1 MQQPGGAAFECR
13 PSRSS
18 QSPLMRLLR
27 ILTFIGFIAVCI
39 GLAVRLWI
47 DGLPSVE
54 QFRGA
59 LPELPT
65 GSGQVVTASE
75 ELGGPSGTRGS
86 RREQGTSESGG
97 RFTIGLGRAP
107 VASATGAAG
116 ATGSGVP
123 PPSAPPQ
130 QPPPPAPPTAPVAPP
145 TPSPPAPTPTPP
157 PPAAPSPPS
166 APAPAPA
173 PSPPKPHP
181 KPAPTPAPPA
191 PAPPP
196 ESPPSTPGGP
206 STETSKPGWGKGD
219 ENHDHTG
226 PPGANESDK
235 KESGKK
241 P

>member
-1 MQQPGGAAFECR
+1 
-13 PSRSS
+13 
-18 QSPLMRLLR
+18 MRLLR

-65 GSGQVVTASE
+65 GSDQVVTASE
-75 ELGGPSGTRGS
+75 QLGEPPGTRGS
-86 RREQGTSESGG
+86 RRPQGTSESGG

-107 VASATGAAG
+107 VATAAAG
-116 ATGSGVP
+116 ATGSGEAPTAPGSVP
-123 PPSAPPQ
+123 PPSAPPPQ
-130 QPPPPAPPTAPVAPP
+130 QPPPPAPAPTPPTAPVAPP
-145 TPSPPAPTPTPP
+145 TAPAPTPG
-157 PPAAPSPPS
+157 PPATPSAPS
-166 APAPAPA
+166 APAPTAA
-173 PSPPKPHP
+173 PSAPKPHP
-181 KPAPTPAPPA
+181 KPAPTPAA
-191 PAPPP
+191 PAPTPP
-196 ESPPSTPGGP
+196 SGSPQPSTPGAP

>member
-1 MQQPGGAAFECR
+1 
-13 PSRSS
+13 
-18 QSPLMRLLR
+18 MRLLR
-27 ILTFIGFIAVCI
+27 LLTFIGFIAVCI

-47 DGLPSVE
+47 NGLPSVE
-54 QFRGA
+54 QYRGA

-65 GSGQVVTASE
+65 GSDQVVTASE
-75 ELGGPSGTRGS
+75 QLGGPPGTRGP
-86 RREQGTSESGG
+86 RRPQGASESGG

-107 VASATGAAG
+107 VASATATAAAG
-116 ATGSGVP
+116 ATGSGAAP
-123 PPSAPPQ
+123 AAPPSAPPQ
-130 QPPPPAPPTAPVAPP
+130 QPPPSGPAPTPPTAPVAPP
-145 TPSPPAPTPTPP
+145 TAPPPAPAPTPQ
-157 PPAAPSPPS
+157 PPAAPSAPS
-166 APAPAPA
+166 APAPTAA
-173 PSPPKPHP
+173 PSPPKPRPKP

-191 PAPPP
+191 PAAPS
-196 ESPPSTPGGP
+196 ESPQPSTPPGTP

>member
-1 MQQPGGAAFECR
+1 MR
-13 PSRSS
+13 P
-18 QSPLMRLLR
+18 LR

-54 QFRGA
+54 QFRSA

-65 GSGQVVTASE
+65 GSDQVVTASE
-75 ELGGPSGTRGS
+75 QLGGPPATSGP
-86 RREQGTSESGG
+86 RRAQGTIQSNG

-107 VASATGAAG
+107 VAAPTPAAG
-116 ATGSGVP
+116 ATGPGEAPTAPPVVP
-123 PPSAPPQ
+123 PPSAPS
-130 QPPPPAPPTAPVAPP
+130 PPAPAPTPPTPPVAPP
-145 TPSPPAPTPTPP
+145 TPPEPAPNPGPPT
-157 PPAAPSPPS
+157 APSAPS

-173 PSPPKPHP
+173 PSPPKPKP
-181 KPAPTPAPPA
+181 KPAPKPPA
-191 PAPPP
+191 PAPATPTQP
-196 ESPPSTPGGP
+196 SGSPQPSTPGGP